1 MEGGGERWRMEWGE
15 MEGGVCKEG
24 RDEGWN
30 VRRGSSIGS
39 LLCMLNLFMCHT
51 YLL

>member
-1 MEGGGERWRMEWGE
+1 MEGGGSGGGWRRE

-30 VRRGSSIGS
+30 VRRGKF
-39 LLCMLNLFMCHT
+39 NW
-51 YLL
+51 